1 MDDLREYELTYILR
15 PNLGDEATP
24 PAVEK
29 VSQTVANLGGE
40 VYEVLQTPPWGRRR
54 MAYPIQNHSEGYY
67 VVNHL
72 RLPPKQSDE
81 LERQLK
87 ISDDVMRHILVR
99 QDI

>member
-1 MDDLREYELTYILR
+1 MDDLREYELMYVLR
-15 PNLGDEATP
+15 PDLGDEATP

-54 MAYPIQNHSEGYY
+54 MAYPIGKHNDGYY
-67 VVNHL
+67 VVNHM
-72 RLPPKQSDE
+72 RLAPAQSDD
-81 LERQLK
+81 LERLLM
-87 ISDDVMRHILVR
+87 ISDDVIRHILVR